1 MSAENEESFHWRL
14 ARFAVWVGIFA
25 SMALFWSGAAALIAG
40 AIR

>member
-1 MSAENEESFHWRL
+1 MSAENEESFPWRL

-25 SMALFWSGAAALIAG
+25 GMALFWSLAGALIVS